1 MPCLPYDKEAET
13 IDEFLTRFSLQ
24 ASDQLL
30 HHLRNNERKQ
40 VVLLMKALPVSVF
53 TDVQRAMAP
62 NNIADA
68 SFDDVTSTLV
78 SLYSTK
84 KSVLGASVQFFNC
97 KQKPGQSIEDY
108 ARDIKCVRCGQR
120 ATHKAEN
127 CFALKLKCNNSCSK
141 LGHKRIF
148 H

>member
-1 MPCLPYDKEAET
+1 MASNHNAMPYLPYDKEAET

-24 ASDQLL
+24 ASDQL
-30 HHLRNNERKQ
+30 HHLRNNERKK
-40 VVLLMKALPVSVF
+40 VVLLMKALPFSVF

-97 KQKPGQSIEDY
+97 KQKPG
-108 ARDIKCVRCGQR
+108 
-120 ATHKAEN
+120 
-127 CFALKLKCNNSCSK
+127 
-141 LGHKRIF
+141 
-148 H
+148 